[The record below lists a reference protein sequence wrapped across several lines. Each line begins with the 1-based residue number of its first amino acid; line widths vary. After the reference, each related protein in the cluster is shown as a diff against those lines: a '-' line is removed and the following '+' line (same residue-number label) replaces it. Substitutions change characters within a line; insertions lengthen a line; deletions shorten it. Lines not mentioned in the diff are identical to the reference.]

1 MGSLRATHE
10 HLLIAVRVLTGSHGF
25 ALYFGMKKLATT
37 TKRQSRSK
45 FKKTTQGA
53 SVNTKNNKYRGQGR

>member
-1 MGSLRATHE
+1 MTHE
-10 HLLIAVRVLTGSHGF
+10 YLLIIAVQVLTGLYGI
-25 ALYFGMKKLATT
+25 ALYFVMKKTANT

-45 FKKTTQGA
+45 FKKTTQGS